1 MAYVDWSQI
10 KDHDYSV
17 PYKTFNDLNIEQD
30 VYLIDLN
37 NLKII
42 TCKVIEHNKTH
53 ETYNIH
59 DINRFNVKLTIVN
72 PDNPDRNEI
81 ISIYDGNQYITRVNI
96 NYKDEYITTDDRIAY
111 TVIELLKER
120 NNRQWKMFSNIFGNP
135 INNRYSPRDIKLC

>member
-1 MAYVDWSQI
+1 MHTANY
-10 KDHDYSV
+10 H
-17 PYKTFNDLNIEQD
+17 
-30 VYLIDLN
+30 
-37 NLKII
+37 
-42 TCKVIEHNKTH
+42 
-53 ETYNIH
+53 
-59 DINRFNVKLTIVN
+59 
-72 PDNPDRNEI
+72 PDRNEI